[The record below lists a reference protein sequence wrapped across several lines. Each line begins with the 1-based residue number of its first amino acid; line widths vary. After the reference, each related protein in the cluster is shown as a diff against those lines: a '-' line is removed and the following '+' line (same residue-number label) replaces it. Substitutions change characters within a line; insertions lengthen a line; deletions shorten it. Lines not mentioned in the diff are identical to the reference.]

1 MEDCSNSIKEQTK
14 NEQEQFSEERI
25 NFKLSLRKK
34 KYNDILAKKRIM
46 SMNPEESPWS
56 YELYLSKLNLPTNY
70 KKIFAKDEELISTA
84 LNSIKSDEIIDVKYG
99 ICLFKNYIMYFLKDE
114 NLSFN
119 LNLNFVSDILNLLE
133 KWGEKKEKQIIFN
146 LLYLMTNYSYLN
158 NNKKI
163 SKILLSSKG
172 YKIWDMCFDLQDY
185 DIMTQ
190 LVWILNNIIF
200 EDNDSSYNLLKSNFF
215 QKKIFN
221 FYSSPAIISHLN
233 ENDPQNIFYM
243 VIERGITLFT
253 NLLTATCPSTYD
265 KEMKYKLSI
274 PVFNLILKYSE
285 SNSSKIF
292 HSCVYS
298 LSSALDN
305 DVRLGDLLDNSNLLN
320 DILNKKFFSN
330 DKIVLYCNRIIGEYT
345 AYKSNL
351 PKEFYEKC
359 AKYELDIFFG
369 AKLYLTVYEV
379 LWVLS
384 NIIHDS
390 PSSAELV
397 CNNDLFIDK
406 LLSNFKNAIKFQEIR
421 DISYL
426 FHTLVKLVN
435 VNSFIKLV
443 NKGLIDITLQ
453 IAKNTFD
460 ESKKVIVVF
469 ELIEAYLD
477 IGKYIQENFEKENFI
492 KKKCEE
498 YGFINIL
505 QKYENTNDESLD
517 EVVERIIK
525 HHY

>member
-1 MEDCSNSIKEQTK
+1 M
-14 NEQEQFSEERI
+14 
-25 NFKLSLRKK
+25 
-34 KYNDILAKKRIM
+34 
-46 SMNPEESPWS
+46 
-56 YELYLSKLNLPTNY
+56 
-70 KKIFAKDEELISTA
+70 
-84 LNSIKSDEIIDVKYG
+84 
-99 ICLFKNYIMYFLKDE
+99 
-114 NLSFN
+114 
-119 LNLNFVSDILNLLE
+119 
-133 KWGEKKEKQIIFN
+133 
-146 LLYLMTNYSYLN
+146 
-158 NNKKI
+158 
-163 SKILLSSKG
+163 
-172 YKIWDMCFDLQDY
+172 
-185 DIMTQ
+185 
-190 LVWILNNIIF
+190 
-200 EDNDSSYNLLKSNFF
+200 
-215 QKKIFN
+215 
-221 FYSSPAIISHLN
+221 
-233 ENDPQNIFYM
+233 
-243 VIERGITLFT
+243 
-253 NLLTATCPSTYD
+253 
-265 KEMKYKLSI
+265 
-274 PVFNLILKYSE
+274 
-285 SNSSKIF
+285 
-292 HSCVYS
+292 
-298 LSSALDN
+298 
-305 DVRLGDLLDNSNLLN
+305 
-320 DILNKKFFSN
+320 
-330 DKIVLYCNRIIGEYT
+330 
-345 AYKSNL
+345 
-351 PKEFYEKC
+351 
-359 AKYELDIFFG
+359 DIFFG